1 MASFLVLSSDPL
13 CGSSEATIINDRL
26 HCTVVAFYDDSAIAL
41 RRQTS
46 STGSARGVTYENV
59 HVWLKLPR
67 QGYTNDVE
75 IALAL
80 PNTEAVRI

>member
-1 MASFLVLSSDPL
+1 
-13 CGSSEATIINDRL
+13 
-26 HCTVVAFYDDSAIAL
+26 
-41 RRQTS
+41 
-46 STGSARGVTYENV
+46 VTYENV